1 MSQRPLT
8 SRLKSATQ
16 ELHGVAERAGSMSE
30 LLRGRVERSSYCLM
44 LRNLHALYEA
54 LEAALD
60 RHEHLPLVGP
70 VRLPVLYRAGALA
83 DDLRQLHGTG
93 WNELRL
99 TEAMH
104 SYVARLDHLSRTR
117 PPLLAAHAYVRYMGD
132 LSGGQILREVVRRGL
147 RLADGAGTAFYTFA
161 GDVDAEVI
169 KHAFRAALD
178 ALPVDDDLAQDIVAE
193 ARDSFALHIRLFE
206 ELDRASAT
214 PG

>member
-1 MSQRPLT
+1 
-8 SRLKSATQ
+8 
-16 ELHGVAERAGSMSE
+16 
-30 LLRGRVERSSYCLM
+30 
-44 LRNLHALYEA
+44 
-54 LEAALD
+54 
-60 RHEHLPLVGP
+60 
-70 VRLPVLYRAGALA
+70 
-83 DDLRQLHGTG
+83 
-93 WNELRL
+93 
-99 TEAMH
+99 MH

-147 RLADGAGTAFYTFA
+147 RLTDGAGTAFYTFA
-161 GDVDAEVI
+161 GDADAEAI
-169 KHAFRAALD
+169 KRAFRAALD